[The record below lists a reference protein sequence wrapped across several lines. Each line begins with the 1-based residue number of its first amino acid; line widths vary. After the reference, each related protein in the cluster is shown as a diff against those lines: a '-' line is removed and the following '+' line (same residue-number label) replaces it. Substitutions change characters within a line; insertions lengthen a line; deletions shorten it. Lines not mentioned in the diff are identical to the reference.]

1 MHNRHKILIYINL
14 FRILIGFAIIKL
26 SKNKRI
32 IFSDIQ
38 RWVYLEKLRGNIIEN
53 MGFLLL
59 FRPEFNTLVCCR
71 IGGLLGRLFGI
82 FFKKQ
87 IALFITTTSDK
98 IGEGLYIQ
106 HGFSTIIAARSIGKN
121 CYINQQ
127 VTIGYEGKNNPTI
140 GNNVRICAGAKVI
153 GNVTIGDNAIIGANA
168 VVVKN
173 VPANE
178 VWGGVPA
185 KCIKI
190 LGDDR

>member
-1 MHNRHKILIYINL
+1 MHNRHKILIYLNF
-14 FRILIGFAIIKL
+14 FRILIGFMIIRL
-26 SKNKRI
+26 SKNYRI

-38 RWVYLEKLRGNIIEN
+38 RWICIENLCGNMMEN

-59 FRPEFNTLVCCR
+59 FRPELNTLICCR
-71 IGGLLGRLFGI
+71 IGGLLGRLFGF

-87 IALFITTTSDK
+87 IALFITTASDK

-106 HGFSTIIAARSIGKN
+106 HGFSTIIAARRIGKN

-127 VTIGYEGKNNPTI
+127 VTIGYEGNGIPII

-153 GNVTIGDNAIIGANA
+153 GSVSIGDNAIIGANA

-190 LGDDR
+190 LGESK